1 MRIEPTESENKDEG
15 RFAKKCCITPGWL
28 ALTFLCMGTFLQGFV
43 VNGMVNVTIT
53 PLQAR
58 FKVSQNGAKVTWKQY
73 LLENTIIKLETNFH
87 FETLLLIGN
96 SFVKLEASI

>member
-1 MRIEPTESENKDEG
+1 MRVEPTESENKDEG
-15 RFAKKCCITPGWL
+15 RFAKKCCVTPGWL

-58 FKVSQNGAKVTWKQY
+58 FKVSQNSGLTWKH
-73 LLENTIIKLETNFH
+73 NLETNYF
-87 FETLLLIGN
+87 FPN
-96 SFVKLEASI
+96 F